1 MRSGSPSNSGA
12 ASTKR
17 VASPNTGHP
26 ARGLANGYVG
36 KVTAAAG
43 RIVPAIGAPEAN
55 PSDAPVAAPPA
66 AAWDVFGDVGP
77 VRGAFVT
84 TVSIITPGGSK

>member
-1 MRSGSPSNSGA
+1 MRA
-12 ASTKR
+12 LRHTLL
-17 VASPNTGHP
+17 H
-26 ARGLANGYVG
+26 GLCGIAGYWFVSS
-36 KVTAAAG
+36 A
-43 RIVPAIGAPEAN
+43 
-55 PSDAPVAAPPA
+55 DQAAPPA